1 MAPANVRGGALG
13 IAIMKRCGWPHGTA
27 AQRRLHGGAMT
38 TRSGMVTKNVTECVS
53 TTRTYHD
60 TYEHDWFR
68 VRGPLQECSSNLS
81 DVSGNPYYRTPPV
94 CVPAVLGELAAWQHN
109 TKYIYT
115 HIFIYK

>member
-60 TYEHDWFR
+60 TYEHDQIR
-68 VRGPLQECSSNLS
+68 VQGLLLECRSIQSG
-81 DVSGNPYYRTPPV
+81 VSGLPFYRTPLGDV
-94 CVPAVLGELAAWQHN
+94 SAVLGAIVVGRQNILKKMENLIKW
-109 TKYIYT
+109 
-115 HIFIYK
+115 